1 METNTSITLAMQ
13 YTNMLSVI
21 PSLGDFLQKKRE
33 VPTDVVNSWL
43 TSVKDSGNRLK
54 ISLDVVMQV
63 KP

>member
-43 TSVKDSGNRLK
+43 TSVKDSGNR
-54 ISLDVVMQV
+54 
-63 KP
+63 